1 MTAKGYWIAHATVH
15 DPETY
20 DIYRQANAAPLAE
33 FGGKFLVR
41 GGEQKNPEGAWSPR
55 TVIIEFPSYA
65 DALACYESEEY
76 QSAKAIRAPISKANM
91 VIVEG
96 YFG

>member
-20 DIYRQANAAPLAE
+20 NIYRQANAEPLAK

-41 GGEQKNPEGAWSPR
+41 GGDQKSPEGAWSPR

-65 DALACYESEEY
+65 DALACYASEEY
-76 QSAKAIRAPISKANM
+76 QAAKAIRESVSEANM
-91 VIVEG
+91 AIVEG
-96 YFG
+96 YLG

>member
-20 DIYRQANAAPLAE
+20 DIYRQANAEPLAK

-41 GGEQKNPEGAWSPR
+41 GGDQKSSEGAWSPR

-76 QSAKAIRAPISKANM
+76 QAAKAIREPVSEANM
-91 VIVEG
+91 AIVEG
-96 YFG
+96 YLG

>member
-20 DIYRQANAAPLAE
+20 NIYRQANAEPLAK

-41 GGEQKNPEGAWSPR
+41 GGDQKSPEGAWSPR

-65 DALACYESEEY
+65 DALACYASEEY
-76 QSAKAIRAPISKANM
+76 QAAKAIREAVSEANM
-91 VIVEG
+91 AIVEG
-96 YFG
+96 YLG

>member
-1 MTAKGYWIAHATVH
+1 MIAKGYWIAHATVH
-15 DPETY
+15 DPEIY
-20 DIYRQANAAPLAE
+20 DIYRQANAAPLDE

-41 GGEQKNPEGAWSPR
+41 GGDQKNPEGAWSPR

-65 DALACYESEEY
+65 DALACYDSGEY
-76 QSAKAIRAPISKANM
+76 QAAKAIREPVSKANM

-96 YFG
+96 YLG